1 MKHCSKRY
9 KMRLS
14 KKLKLIFKA
23 VAVFL
28 SAAAGFLVWLCTGKR
43 IAAYRKQKQRLNKAD
58 SKKAECFETIKNT
71 DSSVLVDAADNADEL
86 HAIAAGI
93 KQNTAEAIQN
103 RIRQS
108 GL

>member
-1 MKHCSKRY
+1 
-9 KMRLS
+9 MRLS

-28 SAAAGFLVWLCTGKR
+28 SAAAGFWVWLCTGKR

-71 DSSVLVDAADNADEL
+71 DGSMLVDAADNADEL
-86 HAIAAGI
+86 HAITGKLKQDAAESI
-93 KQNTAEAIQN
+93 QHKISEA
-103 RIRQS
+103 